1 MFKLSRISRTEL
13 LAARSADFAVD
24 FHFSVLDNE
33 LCVSAGHNCIAELQK
48 SVEADKLGV
57 YLFLRD
63 RFLFYSDFEFLTISI
78 LLTQSLF

>member
-24 FHFSVLDNE
+24 FYFSVLDNE
-33 LCVSAGHNCIAELQK
+33 LCVSAGHNCVAELQK
-48 SVEADKLGV
+48 ASRRINSVSIFFSVTGFSFILT
-57 YLFLRD
+57 L
-63 RFLFYSDFEFLTISI
+63 SFLTISI

>member
-1 MFKLSRISRTEL
+1 MFKFSRISRTEL
-13 LAARSADFAVD
+13 FAARSADFAVD

-63 RFLFYSDFEFLTISI
+63 RFLFYSDFEFFN
-78 LLTQSLF
+78 QSLF

>member
-1 MFKLSRISRTEL
+1 MFKFSRISRTEL

-33 LCVSAGHNCIAELQK
+33 LCVSAGHNCVAELQK
-48 SVEADKLGV
+48 SIEADKLGV
-57 YLFLRD
+57 YLFSVTGFSFILT
-63 RFLFYSDFEFLTISI
+63 LSFLTISI

>member
-13 LAARSADFAVD
+13 FAARSADFAVD

-33 LCVSAGHNCIAELQK
+33 LCVSAGHNCRKASRRIN
-48 SVEADKLGV
+48 SVSIFFSVTGFSFILT
-57 YLFLRD
+57 L
-63 RFLFYSDFEFLTISI
+63 SFLTISI